1 MPVCTKAQRKGL
13 IAVVYTLTLHVI
25 ENEEKRNERREEK
38 IKMSGLQIK
47 FQVNKKKEMD
57 KLWNICIADGTLNM

>member
-1 MPVCTKAQRKGL
+1 MSVCTKAQRKGL

-25 ENEEKRNERREEK
+25 ENEEKQNERREEK

-47 FQVNKKKEMD
+47 FQVNKKKKWINSGIFALQMI
-57 KLWNICIADGTLNM
+57 L